1 MDPTPP
7 SHPHLLSQNV
17 RGHLFSDVVDGLG
30 EQQQL
35 YRGQNNLKRHASTLI
50 WPLIDP
56 AVDPAGDQWRLE
68 QLVPQETKPDY
79 IDPYPYLLES
89 ELRVPEHGLSI
100 ELVRIFLQE

>member
-7 SHPHLLSQNV
+7 NHPRLLSQHV
-17 RGHLFSDVVDGLG
+17 RDRLFSNVVDGSS
-30 EQQQL
+30 EQQL
-35 YRGQNNLKRHASTLI
+35 VCRGQSNLKRHASTSI
-50 WPLIDP
+50 WPLIGP
-56 AVDPAGDQWRLE
+56 AVDPAEDQWRLE